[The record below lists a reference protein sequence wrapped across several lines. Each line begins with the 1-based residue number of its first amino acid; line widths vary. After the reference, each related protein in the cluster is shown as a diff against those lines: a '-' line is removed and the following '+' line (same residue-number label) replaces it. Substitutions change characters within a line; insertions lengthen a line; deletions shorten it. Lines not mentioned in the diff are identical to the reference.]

1 MMTELAPPLA
11 SIRPP
16 SMQAVIEATGL
27 RTLENVLRLIA
38 TRRSSRKARQND
50 AAPPRAGES
59 DQPSPTPTPVA

>member
-27 RTLENVLRLIA
+27 RTLENVLRLIDPA
-38 TRRSSRKARQND
+38 ILEESPPERRRSA
-50 AAPPRAGES
+50 RAGES

>member
-27 RTLENVLRLIA
+27 RTLENVLSLIDPA
-38 TRRSSRKARQND
+38 ILEERPPERRRSA
-50 AAPPRAGES
+50 RAGES